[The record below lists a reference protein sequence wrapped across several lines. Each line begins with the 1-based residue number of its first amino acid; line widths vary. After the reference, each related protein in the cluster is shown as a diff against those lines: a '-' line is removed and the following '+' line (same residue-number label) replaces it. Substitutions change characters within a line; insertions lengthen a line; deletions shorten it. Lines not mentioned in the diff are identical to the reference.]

1 MRTHAD
7 WSTAAFDH
15 PPAAPAVGPFPRRE
29 FLRAVAETGCED
41 VLLVES
47 ETALLVLACEE
58 AGTIRFAGDP
68 DLTDYHV
75 PLGTGVEDLIAEVV
89 STASPGARFDLDSL
103 PAEAAVPVAEGFHRA
118 GVAVEPQLH
127 AVSAVLDL
135 PATLEEYLDR
145 IGKKQRHELRRKRRR
160 YEETIG
166 PVVHETHRGSGWAFG
181 ELVRLHR
188 SSIGTKGTFMTDEH
202 VELFRRLAESPG
214 WRIDVLRVEGT
225 DRAAGCLFSYSDGEG
240 MYVYNS
246 AYDPELSAGSPGLAV
261 VAATIAG
268 AISEGLTLFDFLKGT
283 EVYKF
288 RLGARERPLYRIS
301 AAGQGA

>member
-7 WSTAAFDH
+7 WSTPAFER
-15 PPAAPAVGPFPRRE
+15 PPAAPAVGPFPRRD
-29 FLRAVAETGCED
+29 FLRAVAEIGCED
-41 VLLVES
+41 VLLAES
-47 ETALLVLACEE
+47 ETALLVLACGDE
-58 AGTIRFAGDP
+58 GTIRFAGHP

-75 PLGTGVEDLIAEVV
+75 PIGTGVDDLVAEIV
-89 STASPGARFDLDSL
+89 SSAPPGVRFELDSL
-103 PAEAAVPVAEGFHRA
+103 PAEAAPLVSEGFRRA

-160 YEETIG
+160 YEETVG

-181 ELVRLHR
+181 EFVRLHR
-188 SSIGTKGTFMTDEH
+188 SSSGTKGAFMTDER

-214 WRIDVLRVEGT
+214 WRLDVLRVAGT
-225 DRAAGCLFSYSDGEG
+225 DRAAGCLFSYSDEEG

-246 AYDPELSAGSPGLAV
+246 AYDPGLSAGSPGLAV
-261 VAATIAG
+261 VAATIAA
-268 AISEGLTLFDFLKGT
+268 AIGEGLTLFDFLKGS

-301 AAGQGA
+301 AAGRDA